1 MIRTI
6 VGIRSMM
13 IKIAKE
19 CYPDIVDVRLE
30 TDKTHD
36 TNDT

>member
-19 CYPDIVDVRLE
+19 CHPDIVDVRLE

-36 TNDT
+36 KIDT